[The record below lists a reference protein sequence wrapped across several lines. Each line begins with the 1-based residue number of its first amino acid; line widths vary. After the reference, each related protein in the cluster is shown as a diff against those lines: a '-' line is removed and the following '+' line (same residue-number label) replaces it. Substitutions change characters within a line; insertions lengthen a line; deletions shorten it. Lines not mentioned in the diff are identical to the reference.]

1 VTSKVSKL
9 KWRWNEAQ
17 RSRKVAWFK
26 CEPTAG
32 LMFGGLPQAMA
43 ILGARDANIGVIGG
57 MEEFGIFLD
66 HYDIFYPLW
75 SNSGRDDV

>member
-1 VTSKVSKL
+1 
-9 KWRWNEAQ
+9 
-17 RSRKVAWFK
+17 
-26 CEPTAG
+26 
-32 LMFGGLPQAMA
+32 MFGGLPQARA